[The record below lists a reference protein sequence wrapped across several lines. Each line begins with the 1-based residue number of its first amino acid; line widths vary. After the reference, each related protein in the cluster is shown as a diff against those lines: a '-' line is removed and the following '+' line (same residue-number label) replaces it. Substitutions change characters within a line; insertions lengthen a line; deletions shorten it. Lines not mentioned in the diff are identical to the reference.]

1 MAGAGREEGGWEG
14 PGREAGPH
22 DPASPRSALESLQCV
37 RAAQAPHWVSL
48 QQQGQPDLGWQVG
61 WCLRLP
67 SVTVTL
73 NHPVPLGAAPV
84 LSPGTPCPEGR
95 PSPLPLG
102 EPQFKA
108 VVTQAAAALSSL
120 LDQLRLHPTPPVRVA
135 VALIAP
141 DTGLALPPG
150 VLCEEGSLPQEETQ
164 AWARWAG
171 RAWGAGPGHVCMCE
185 IQLWSACHAISL
197 RPPGL
202 STTGHMRPWPR
213 TGPSLHLG
221 RSYTSWTGS
230 WMGRWGQLGVRAGL
244 GGAEPCQREC
254 CFVPRILRRTAP
266 RDRVQE
272 HPSVSSRKFSWQRGE
287 ENDL

>member
-1 MAGAGREEGGWEG
+1 MRGKK
-14 PGREAGPH
+14 EAPQIGI
-22 DPASPRSALESLQCV
+22 SL
-37 RAAQAPHWVSL
+37 
-48 QQQGQPDLGWQVG
+48 G
-61 WCLRLP
+61 
-67 SVTVTL
+67 
-73 NHPVPLGAAPV
+73 
-84 LSPGTPCPEGR
+84 
-95 PSPLPLG
+95 
-102 EPQFKA
+102 
-108 VVTQAAAALSSL
+108 
-120 LDQLRLHPTPPVRVA
+120 
-135 VALIAP
+135 
-141 DTGLALPPG
+141 G

-244 GGAEPCQREC
+244 GGAEPCRREC

-272 HPSVSSRKFSWQRGE
+272 HPSVPSRKFSWQRGE